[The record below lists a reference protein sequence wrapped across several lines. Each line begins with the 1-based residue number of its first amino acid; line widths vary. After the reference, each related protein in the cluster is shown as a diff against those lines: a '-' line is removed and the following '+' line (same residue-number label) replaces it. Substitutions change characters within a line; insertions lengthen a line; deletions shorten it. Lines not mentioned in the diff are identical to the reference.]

1 MDLSAELEKPFRA
14 SVLVSGAAVATLFI
28 YAAIVEIIKSALSPY
43 KGIVHSSHLQAGRY
57 FLYGAAIIIVILVRV
72 LVRALAKKKSGET
85 LPVYIQRLSRAA
97 IVISVLAESPALLG
111 FVFFLLAG
119 GSRDFYYLL
128 FVSLFLEFMYFPRM
142 RTWEELIRNAYQQPH
157 IEGR

>member
-1 MDLSAELEKPFRA
+1 MDPSAELEKPFRA

-28 YAAIVEIIKSALSPY
+28 YAVIVEIIKSVWSPY

-57 FLYGAAIIIVILVRV
+57 FLYGTAIVVVILVRV
-72 LVRALAKKKSGET
+72 LVRVLTKKKSGEM
-85 LPVYIQRLSRAA
+85 LLAFIQKLSRAA
-97 IVISVLAESPALLG
+97 IVISVLAEAPALLG
-111 FVFFLLAG
+111 FIFFLLTG

-142 RTWEELIRNAYQQPH
+142 RGWEEMIRNAYPQTQ
-157 IEGR
+157 IERS